1 MGQEIATA
9 TGLSS
14 SVKGWLARIEREPPG
29 TPLSIC
35 SRTKT
40 EATAALAAIDE
51 ALKPAAEGVALRWIT
66 ALGTLTAT
74 RPEEADALGKAR
86 AYAAMLE
93 FPANAFNRASLDAAA
108 RKFRWFPSY
117 AEVCEHL
124 EAETAEAKRLR
135 HQLRRLVALPVK
147 DDRPPPRYRDLA
159 PEQRAQFDEIMA
171 PLRRGRKEAD
181 EAPQAEGRADPD
193 SERAADA

>member
-1 MGQEIATA
+1 M
-9 TGLSS
+9 
-14 SVKGWLARIEREPPG
+14 
-29 TPLSIC
+29 
-35 SRTKT
+35 
-40 EATAALAAIDE
+40 
-51 ALKPAAEGVALRWIT
+51 ALRWIT

-93 FPANAFNRASLDAAA
+93 FPASAFNRSSLDAAA

-135 HQLRRLVALPVK
+135 HQLRRIVALPVQ
-147 DDRPPPRYRDLA
+147 DDRPPPRYQDLS
-159 PEQRAQFDEIMA
+159 PEQRAQFEEIMA
-171 PLRRGRKEAD
+171 PFRRGRKEAD
-181 EAPQAEGRADPD
+181 
-193 SERAADA
+193 ADAEAQETATRDADRQRTADA

>member
-1 MGQEIATA
+1 MGREIATA
-9 TGLSS
+9 TASS
-14 SVKGWLARIEREPPG
+14 SLVRNWLARIEREPPG

-35 SRTKT
+35 SRTQT

-93 FPANAFNRASLDAAA
+93 FPASAFNRASLDAAA

-124 EAETAEAKRLR
+124 EAETAEAKQMR
-135 HQLRRLVALPVK
+135 HRLRRLVALPVQ
-147 DDRPPPRYRDLA
+147 DDRPPAKYSALTA
-159 PEQRAQFDEIMA
+159 EQRAQFDAIMA
-171 PLRRGRKEAD
+171 GFRHRQEAD
-181 EAPQAEGRADPD
+181 DAPQVEALG
-193 SERAADA
+193 